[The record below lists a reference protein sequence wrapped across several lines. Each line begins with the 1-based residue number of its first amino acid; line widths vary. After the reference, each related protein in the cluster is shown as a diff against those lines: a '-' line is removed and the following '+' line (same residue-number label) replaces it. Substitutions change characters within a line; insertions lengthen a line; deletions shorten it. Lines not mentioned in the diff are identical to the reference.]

1 MQQERIIV
9 LDFGGQYKQLI
20 ARRVREC
27 NVYCEIHPH
36 TLSIEKIREM
46 NPKGIIMTG
55 GPASVYDEKSP
66 TCSPELFEMGIPVDP
81 CSGHLLR
88 LPAHGLS
95 LRRSPRCGWQSWK
108 KGCRNG
114 RRLCG

>member
-66 TCSPELFEMGIPVDP
+66 TCSPELFEMGIPV
-81 CSGHLLR
+81 
-88 LPAHGLS
+88 
-95 LRRSPRCGWQSWK
+95 RSPRCGWQSWK